1 MTDLALLIA
10 EMFGVSAAAFLVARS
25 PAFWF
30 GIFKLGF
37 SALMPKV
44 WRIIRPKNFT
54 KEQLEKI
61 ARGQD
66 PFSERR

>member
-1 MTDLALLIA
+1 MTDLILLIA
-10 EMFGVSAAAFLVARS
+10 MMMGVGAAAFLAARS

-30 GIFKLGF
+30 GIFKLGV
-37 SALMPKV
+37 AAMMPK
-44 WRIIRPKNFT
+44 ILQAIRPKNFT

-61 ARGQD
+61 DRGED